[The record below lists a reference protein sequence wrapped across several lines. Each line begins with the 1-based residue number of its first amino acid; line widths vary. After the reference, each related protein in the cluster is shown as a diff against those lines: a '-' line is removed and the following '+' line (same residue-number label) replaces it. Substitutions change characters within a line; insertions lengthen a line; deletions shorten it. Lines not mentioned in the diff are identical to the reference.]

1 MKGLFNKALV
11 IALLVS
17 VCGVRAEVTDM
28 SGKQLFV
35 AAATQ
40 LSKEAKDAAV
50 AGLNVVKNSEA
61 VRVAGDSIK
70 YAGSAIATRASD
82 ISAKLAPALAK
93 QTDFLKH
100 EANKIASDMR
110 CLFDSEVRW
119 LKVAG
124 SAVKNSA
131 AKAIEASKPALTAVL
146 GYAMHAKDGVKS
158 FYAHH
163 TEECQVAAVV
173 AAYVSLCVYAD
184 YVAKQARIK
193 AKQARDRKVAQA
205 NHVAEATHVDVNE
218 LNNHVV
224 A

>member
-40 LSKEAKDAAV
+40 LSKEAKEVAV
-50 AGLNVVKNSEA
+50 AGLNTVKNCPA
-61 VRVAGDSIK
+61 VSSAAEVLRN
-70 YAGSAIATRASD
+70 AGSAIVNGASTV
-82 ISAKLAPALAK
+82 SAKIAPVLARQTKALKLA
-93 QTDFLKH
+93 
-100 EANKIASDMR
+100 A
-110 CLFDSEVRW
+110 
-119 LKVAG
+119 

-131 AKAIEASKPALTAVL
+131 AKAIEASKPSLTAVL

-163 TEECQVAAVV
+163 TVGCQVAALVT
-173 AAYVSLCVYAD
+173 AYVGLCVYAD
-184 YVAKQARIK
+184 YLNFQARIK
-193 AKQARDRKVAQA
+193 SGQACECCCDECTQ
-205 NHVAEATHVDVNE
+205 VDVDE
-218 LNNHVV
+218 LNNDIIG
-224 A
+224 